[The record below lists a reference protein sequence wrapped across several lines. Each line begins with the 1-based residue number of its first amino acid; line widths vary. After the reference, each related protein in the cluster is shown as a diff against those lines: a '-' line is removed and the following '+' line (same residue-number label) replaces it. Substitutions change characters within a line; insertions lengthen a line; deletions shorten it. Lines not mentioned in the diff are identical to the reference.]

1 MLRTLDAWH
10 DSERLLRL
18 AAQTFFEQLSQMC
31 EGILLVDGS
40 ANIVWIDE
48 RWQKNI
54 ANLGF
59 SDASEIIGRPVE
71 EVVPN
76 TLMRH
81 VVESGKPILLD
92 ILENKA
98 GTYIVSRFPLQND
111 AGEVIGAVG
120 LILYDRIESLKPLMA
135 KLGRLQAELAQAQ
148 RELAR
153 QRRTRYTFSN
163 FVGNSERALE
173 VKSRARRAAVLNTTV
188 LLLGE
193 TGTGKELVAQAIH
206 SASARARH
214 PFIAVN
220 VAAIPD
226 TLLEAEFFGVAPGA
240 YTGADRRGR
249 DGKFKLADGGTLFLD
264 EIGDMP
270 LGLQAKLLRALQER
284 EVEPLGSNAVTR
296 VDVRVIAAT
305 SVDLARLVDEGR
317 FRADLYYRLN
327 VLPIRLPPLR
337 ERVED
342 LEPLCEHLLEQI
354 ALENEIQPKEIDRD
368 AIDALARL
376 PWPGNVRELRNVLER
391 ACSLWDGLR
400 LSLDALRQ
408 VLPEIDRPA
417 AAQPGAQ
424 GSDASP
430 ASASTPASASMLRA
444 AAPAIDP
451 GHGAKPAA
459 GDEPPD
465 AGAGVAPLRADAGHG
480 LRGTGAGDRLRGT
493 AASDGLLGAG
503 ATLPALIADLER
515 AAIREA
521 LQLTGGNRVQAAR
534 RLGIARA
541 TLYQKLADHP
551 ELAAGAAP
559 AGQPA

>member
-10 DSERLLRL
+10 DSDRLLRL
-18 AAQTFFEQLSQMC
+18 AAQTFFDQLSQMC

-40 ANIVWIDE
+40 AHIVWIDE

-240 YTGADRRGR
+240 YTGADRRAR

-270 LGLQAKLLRALQER
+270 LGLQAKLLRVLQER
-284 EVEPLGSNAVTR
+284 EVEPLGSNAVAR

-376 PWPGNVRELRNVLER
+376 PWPGNVRELRNALER

-400 LSLDALRQ
+400 LSLDALQQ
-408 VLPEIDRPA
+408 VLPELDRPA
-417 AAQPGAQ
+417 
-424 GSDASP
+424 
-430 ASASTPASASMLRA
+430 T
-444 AAPAIDP
+444 APSKQA
-451 GHGAKPAA
+451 AA
-459 GDEPPD
+459 GDEF
-465 AGAGVAPLRADAGHG
+465 AATR
-480 LRGTGAGDRLRGT
+480 RL
-493 AASDGLLGAG
+493 AASDRGAATDGLVASDRIEAGIGLLDAG
-503 ATLPALIADLER
+503 ATLPALVADLER

-521 LQLTGGNRVQAAR
+521 LRLTGGNRVQAAR

-541 TLYQKLADHP
+541 TLYQKLADYP
-551 ELAAGAAP
+551 ELAEGAATTE
-559 AGQPA
+559 QPTRAALNESS